1 MLEKI
6 LARQKARVEQD
17 KRKTPSLVV
26 VAAAEKAPP
35 PRDFLRALIAAEA
48 NGRRPLIGE
57 IKKQSP
63 SKGLLR
69 ADFDPARLAAEYQRA
84 GAACLSVLTNEEFFG
99 GRDEDLQSARAAC
112 ELPVLRKD
120 FVVDERQIFEARALG
135 ADAVLLIA
143 AALPGKKIRSF
154 AACANQL
161 GMGAIIEIHDRAELP
176 KIPPA
181 QDGQKIAVGINN
193 RNLRTFAESIE
204 TAIELLPL
212 VKARGFVALAE
223 SAIRA
228 ADDVRKLKDAG
239 ADGFLIGEAFMK
251 SDNIQKTAAALFAAQ

>member
-6 LARQKARVEQD
+6 LARQRARVERD
-17 KRKTPSLVV
+17 KRKTPPLAV
-26 VAAAEKAPP
+26 VAAAEAAPP
-35 PRDFLRALIAAEA
+35 PRGFLRALAAAEA
-48 NGRRPLIGE
+48 RGRRPLVGE

-69 ADFDPARLAAEYQRA
+69 PDFDPARLAAEYQRA

-99 GRDEDLQSARAAC
+99 GRGEDLQSARAAC
-112 ELPVLRKD
+112 ELPVLRKE

-143 AALPGKKIRSF
+143 AALPAKKIRSF
-154 AACANQL
+154 VACALQL
-161 GMGAIIEIHDRAELP
+161 GMDAVVEIHGRAELA

-181 QDGQKIAVGINN
+181 QDEGGVAVGVNN
-193 RNLRTFAESIE
+193 RDLRTFAESIE
-204 TAIELLPL
+204 TAIDLLPL
-212 VKARGFVALAE
+212 VKARGFFALAE

-228 ADDVRKLKDAG
+228 AADVRKLKAAG

-251 SDNIQKTAAALFAAQ
+251 SGDIAATAAALFDA

>member
-17 KRKTPSLVV
+17 KRKTPSLIV

-48 NGRRPLIGE
+48 SGRRPLIGE

-161 GMGAIIEIHDRAELP
+161 GMGAIVEIHDRAELP

-181 QDGQKIAVGINN
+181 QDGQKIAVGVNN

-204 TAIELLPL
+204 IAIELLPL

-228 ADDVRKLKDAG
+228 ADDVQKLKDAG

-251 SDNIQKTAAALFAAQ
+251 SDDIQKTAAALFAA